1 MYSDFKVPDRS
12 PNFLAMHCPA
22 LPASVVRL
30 TGAGDCLVGGM
41 LASLSIGLDMMQS
54 VAIGIAATKALV
66 EVDSNTQLDLSSL
79 LVASFCFFELT
90 TPKPSVALT
99 PLISLVPI
107 FLDS

>member
-66 EVDSNTQLDLSSL
+66 EVDSNVPSQLSL
-79 LVASFCFFELT
+79 PTITYKELGR
-90 TPKPSVALT
+90 ALFSET
-99 PLISLVPI
+99 IIQSLTR
-107 FLDS
+107 